1 MMDAK
6 LLQIHEKLDTLTI
19 LEVSALV
26 KELESHWGVS
36 AAAPVA
42 MVAQG
47 TVSAGNLVEEQTEFK
62 VVLKSVG
69 TKKLEVIK
77 EIRSVTGLG
86 LGEAKA
92 ASETPDFVVKSDVS
106 KADADKIAQKFK
118 DIGAVISVE

>member
-1 MMDAK
+1 MDAK
-6 LLQIHEKLDTLTI
+6 LLQIREQLDTLTI
-19 LEVSALV
+19 LEVATLV

-42 MVAQG
+42 MVAPG
-47 TVSAGNLVEEQTEFK
+47 AMSPGNVTEEQTEFK

-69 TKKLEVIK
+69 SKKLEVIK

-92 ASETPDFVVKSDVS
+92 ASDTPDFVVKSDVS
-106 KADADKIAQKFK
+106 KVDADKIAQKFK
-118 DIGAVISVE
+118 DIGAVVSVE